1 MGELKI
7 NAQQTVNGPKMGRGV
22 SGGWAGRGVLEK
34 ECLAGGKAGA
44 DVLVR
49 DSLQTCAGKRAQWGG
64 RGWVRLGLGVA
75 EGLAVT

>member
-1 MGELKI
+1 MKI

-22 SGGWAGRGVLEK
+22 SGGWAGGRVLEK
-34 ECLAGGKAGA
+34 ECLARGKAGA

-49 DSLQTCAGKRAQWGG
+49 DPLQTYAGKRAQWGG

>member
-1 MGELKI
+1 MG
-7 NAQQTVNGPKMGRGV
+7 GRG
-22 SGGWAGRGVLEK
+22 GRGAGE

-49 DSLQTCAGKRAQWGG
+49 DPLQTCAGKRAQWGG

>member
-1 MGELKI
+1 MGE
-7 NAQQTVNGPKMGRGV
+7 G
-22 SGGWAGRGVLEK
+22 GVLEK
-34 ECLAGGKAGA
+34 ECLAEGKAGA

-49 DSLQTCAGKRAQWGG
+49 DPLQTCAGKRAQWGG